1 MTTRV
6 LVIDDEPDGLETICD
21 RLQRA
26 MAEHPRELSNAEVK
40 PLDVSG
46 MEPEQVL
53 AAVRDL
59 TAERWDG
66 ILIDVTLVDRESDD
80 LESLLLPVKIAQTFR
95 AANKTAIVCL
105 YSGNI
110 QDFLRNVYELEKKGS
125 EKRPIEQTLRTIIE
139 VRIAEFL
146 ARNDAPSMAVKL
158 LLAAPLPL
166 HLEREVLKTPNL
178 EIETAAL
185 AGQLTRTMPNM
196 ITFGS
201 VAESLR
207 SGDQIG
213 DLLLKLVVQHGV
225 ASVSKV
231 FQLTQIRD
239 VPLLCITSDCYD
251 LEFLKNVIDAIK
263 ALMPKMETISLGA
276 SDAFPDT
283 LSYLIQKAVDA
294 PVIVMLL
301 HGGDGYLKAAD
312 PSDSANAPEAPRWM
326 DKREQLALFRD
337 KVVYCF
343 SCNSITL
350 AKPAVEAG
358 ATAFIGFPDV
368 PFYRF
373 DGDTPRNEPELTAS
387 LQELFGTLTKRIL
400 LRWFLGKDTIEQL
413 VSVIRITVRSL
424 SLEFVRSNPE
434 HPYRSD
440 VVAMF
445 DKIAQGVDYEGDG
458 HWIFPGR

>member
-26 MAEHPRELSNAEVK
+26 MADHPRELPNPEVK

-46 MEPEQVL
+46 MEVEQIL
-53 AAVRDL
+53 AAVSDL
-59 TAERWDG
+59 AVERWDG
-66 ILIDVTLVDRESDD
+66 VLIDVTLVDRESGD
-80 LESLLLPVKIAQTFR
+80 LEALLLPVKIAQIVR
-95 AANKTAIVCL
+95 GANKTSILCL

-110 QDFLRNVYELEKKGS
+110 QDFLRNVYELEKKRG

-139 VRIAEFL
+139 IGVAEFL
-146 ARNDAPSMAVKL
+146 ARNDAPSMVVKL
-158 LLAAPLPL
+158 LLAAPLL
-166 HLEREVLKTPNL
+166 LRLEREVLKTPNL
-178 EIETAAL
+178 EIETTAL
-185 AGQLTRTMPNM
+185 PGELTRAMPNV
-196 ITFGS
+196 ITFAS

-207 SGDQIG
+207 SGDRAG
-213 DLLLKLVVQHGV
+213 DLLLELVVQHGV

-239 VPLLCITSDCYD
+239 VPLLCITSNCHD
-251 LEFLKNVIDAIK
+251 LEFLKDVIGAVK
-263 ALMPKMETISLGA
+263 ALMPKMETVTLGS
-276 SDAFPDT
+276 SDAFPET
-283 LSYLIQKAVDA
+283 LSYLIKKAVDA
-294 PVIVMLL
+294 PVIVILL

-312 PSDSANAPEAPRWM
+312 PNDAANAPEAPRWM
-326 DKREQLALFRD
+326 DTPEQLALFRD
-337 KVVYCF
+337 KVVYGF

-358 ATAFIGFPDV
+358 ATAFIGFPDI

-373 DGDTPRNEPELTAS
+373 DGDTPRNEPELTRS
-387 LQELFGTLTKRIL
+387 LQELFGTLTRIVL
-400 LRWFLGKDTIEQL
+400 LRWFLGRDTVEEM
-413 VSVIRITVRSL
+413 VGVIRITVRSL
-424 SLEFVRSNPE
+424 SLDFVRENPE

-440 VVAMF
+440 VVTMF

-458 HWIFPGR
+458 RWMFPGR